1 LISDVH
7 HFSFTVSDI
16 ERSVRWYTD
25 VLGLELVH
33 RQRQANAYTR
43 ILVGIED
50 ADLAV
55 AQFKIPSLSPRYSTH
70 VLELI
75 EYLSPRGAHNELV
88 TSNVGVAHLALMV
101 TDIHRRYDRLRQ
113 HGVVF
118 VNAPVE
124 VAEGANAGGWACYL
138 RDPDGIT
145 IEFLQPPPDR
155 LARIRADHPDI
166 QPQEAPRMPG
176 VALVIGAAGGIGQA
190 TARMLAAA
198 GHLVAVA
205 DRDGAGLDALASEL
219 APDTPRYTLDA
230 TDAESVQ
237 GLFDSI
243 ARLGDLRI
251 LVNTAGIVQ
260 LGRIEDIDESAWDQM
275 LEVNLKSVYLACR
288 AAIPGMVAAGGGAIV
303 NVSSISGRTKSTF
316 SAPSYVASKAGVIG
330 LTMSL
335 ASQHAREGVRV
346 NCVAPGVIDTPML
359 DAYSSDQKSRL
370 TELIPMAR
378 LGTAEEVAACIVFL
392 ATDGASYITG
402 QTVNVNGGQFMQ

>member
-1 LISDVH
+1 
-7 HFSFTVSDI
+7 
-16 ERSVRWYTD
+16 
-25 VLGLELVH
+25 
-33 RQRQANAYTR
+33 
-43 ILVGIED
+43 
-50 ADLAV
+50 
-55 AQFKIPSLSPRYSTH
+55 
-70 VLELI
+70 
-75 EYLSPRGAHNELV
+75 
-88 TSNVGVAHLALMV
+88 
-101 TDIHRRYDRLRQ
+101 
-113 HGVVF
+113 
-118 VNAPVE
+118 
-124 VAEGANAGGWACYL
+124 
-138 RDPDGIT
+138 
-145 IEFLQPPPDR
+145 
-155 LARIRADHPDI
+155 
-166 QPQEAPRMPG
+166 MPG